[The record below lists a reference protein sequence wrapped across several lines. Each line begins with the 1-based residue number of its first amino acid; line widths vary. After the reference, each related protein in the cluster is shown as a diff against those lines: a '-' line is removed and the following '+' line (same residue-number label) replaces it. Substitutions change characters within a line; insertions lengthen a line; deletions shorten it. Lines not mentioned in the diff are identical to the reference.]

1 MRRCAWIAVA
11 GLLLTIVDG
20 GTADAANTNKTRV
33 APAFWGD
40 ACIVTV
46 DRSVDPVA
54 QLGIAIPYE
63 DASLTA
69 DELPDSR
76 RFQFFALCEDHSVQ
90 KELPNWVTMDDA
102 QRSVDAGIVGDLP
115 DAQEVLA
122 TADAWQM
129 VGHDGAAGSCIVPIN
144 DADNRM
150 PITCEDTADGIV
162 WDTTGVPAGAY
173 VIRSYTFEPDK
184 NLWARRPG
192 LVRIVDGDDDPGPA
206 VTIGAP
212 RRKAT
217 TYEEPGFIVTGCVA
231 GMPGTT
237 VELQFAEAA
246 AVAEGDDAAWQTA
259 ANPVPDD
266 GTFEALFV
274 PPEELVYKAVYLR
287 VIATDPEGRTWI
299 AHSDHEIVIL
309 PGCGQAEGSEFA
321 SVADGCGIVPD
332 DYVPPDEVVEQP
344 TDCDY
349 MPEDDGGSADESGDD
364 GATSGDGGSTTGDDA
379 SDGTGGGS
387 AGADDDGKGCRVG
400 GHGPAWSLLVLLL
413 AVRRRY

>member
-1 MRRCAWIAVA
+1 MRRCSRIAVA
-11 GLLLTIVDG
+11 GLLLTIVDTG
-20 GTADAANTNKTRV
+20 KASAANTNKTRV

-54 QLGIAIPYE
+54 RLGIAIPYE
-63 DASLTA
+63 DASLTE

-76 RFQFFALCEDHSVQ
+76 RLQFFALCEDHPVQ
-90 KELPNWVTMDDA
+90 SELPNWVTMDDA
-102 QRSVDAGIVGDLP
+102 QRSLDAEIIDALP

-122 TADAWQM
+122 SADAWQKT
-129 VGHDGAAGSCIVPIN
+129 GHDGGAGSCIVPIN
-144 DADNRM
+144 GADGRM
-150 PITCEDTADGIV
+150 PITCDDTADGIV

-192 LVRIVDGDDDPGPA
+192 LVRVVDGDEDPGPA

-231 GMPGTT
+231 GLPGTT
-237 VELQFAEAA
+237 LEIQFAEAA
-246 AVAEGDDAAWQTA
+246 AVADGDDSAWQTA
-259 ANPVPDD
+259 ATPVAED

-274 PPEELVYKAVYLR
+274 PPEALVYKAVYLR
-287 VIATDPEGRTWI
+287 AIATDPEGRTWI

-309 PGCGQAEGSEFA
+309 PGCGQAEGSEFG

-332 DYVPPDEVVEQP
+332 DYTPPDPVVEQP

-349 MPEDDGGSADESGDD
+349 MPEDDGGSADESGDG
-364 GATSGDGGSTTGDDA
+364 GATSGDGGSTTGADGT
-379 SDGTGGGS
+379 DGTGGGS
-387 AGADDDGKGCRVG
+387 GGADDDGGCRIG
-400 GHGPAWSLLVLLL
+400 GGPPTFSLLVLLL
-413 AVRRRY
+413 LARRRY